1 MAVPKLE
8 RLLDLIAELLHAERP
23 ITADELHNRIPGYP
37 PDKESF
43 KRAFERDKKDLREM
57 DIPLRI
63 EPVPGRMPAED
74 GYRIHQD
81 EYGLPDPG
89 LDPDELAALHLA
101 ATAVRLDGADPTAG
115 LRKLGGTVATGSSPA
130 TGIAV
135 LGSAPHLALAF
146 EAVGQHRRLH
156 FRYRGKD
163 RSVDP
168 FRLHHERGHW
178 YLQGHDHGAAEARSF
193 RLDRVEGD
201 MTPGEPDSVEVSL
214 DPAEH
219 PLRLD
224 GWAIGDEEPV
234 MARVRIDHPQAALA
248 VRLVGDDVRVRWQ
261 DDGGVVLE
269 FPVRR
274 RDGLRSF
281 VFGFLDDAEVLGP
294 PALRDDVVQWL
305 RSMAHPDGRDQDGAV

>member
-23 ITADELHNRIPGYP
+23 ITADELHHRIPGYP
-37 PDKESF
+37 SDKESF

-89 LDPDELAALHLA
+89 LEPDELAALHLA
-101 ATAVRLDGADPTAG
+101 ATAVRLDGADPTSG
-115 LRKLGGTVATGSSPA
+115 LRKLGGALASDAPSH
-130 TGIAV
+130 GIAV
-135 LGSAPHLALAF
+135 LGSAPDLALAF
-146 EAVGQHRRLH
+146 EAVSQHRRLS
-156 FRYRGKD
+156 FRYRDKD
-163 RSVDP
+163 RVVDP

-178 YLQGHDHGAAEARSF
+178 YLQGHDHAAGEARSF

-201 MTPGEPDSVEVSL
+201 MEAGEPGSVEVTL

-224 GWAIGDEEPV
+224 GWAIGDEAPV
-234 MARVRIDHPQAALA
+234 TARVRVDRPQAGLA
-248 VRLVGDDVRVRWQ
+248 VRLVGDDVQVAW
-261 DDGGVVLE
+261 DEDGGALLE

-294 PALRDDVVQWL
+294 PELRDDVVEWL
-305 RSMAHPDGRDQDGAV
+305 RSMADGHVADQGGAG

>member
-23 ITADELHNRIPGYP
+23 LTADELHNRIPGYP
-37 PDKESF
+37 EDKDSF

-57 DIPLRI
+57 EIPLRI
-63 EPVPGRMPAED
+63 EPVPGRMPPED

-89 LDPDELAALHLA
+89 LDSEELAALHLA
-101 ATAVRLDGADPTAG
+101 ATAVRLDGADTTSG
-115 LRKLGGTVATGSSPA
+115 LRKLGGAVVSDATPSN
-130 TGIAV
+130 IAV
-135 LGSAPHLALAF
+135 LGSAPNLALAF
-146 EAVGQHRRLH
+146 EAVGQHRRLR
-156 FRYRGKD
+156 FRYRDKD
-163 RSVDP
+163 RVVDP

-178 YLQGHDHGAAEARSF
+178 YLQGHDLGASETRSF
-193 RLDRVEGD
+193 RLDRVDGD
-201 MTPGEPDSVEVSL
+201 MEAGAPDSVEVTV

-224 GWAIGDEEPV
+224 GWALGDDEPV
-234 MARVRIDHPQAALA
+234 LARVRVDPPQAPLA
-248 VRLVGDDVRVRWQ
+248 VRLVGDDVVVTWE

-294 PALRDDVVQWL
+294 PELRDDVRDWL
-305 RSMAHPDGRDQDGAV
+305 RQMVDTPFAGEAS

>member
-8 RLLDLIAELLHAERP
+8 RLLDLVAELLHAERP
-23 ITADELHNRIPGYP
+23 LTAEEIHSRIPGYP
-37 PDKESF
+37 EDKDSF

-57 DIPLRI
+57 EIPLRV
-63 EPVPGRMPAED
+63 EDVPGRVPAEE

-89 LDPDELAALHLA
+89 LDRDELAALHLA
-101 ATAVRLDGADPTAG
+101 ANAVRLDGTNTASG
-115 LRKLGGTVATGSSPA
+115 LRKLGGAVVSDTTPA
-130 TGIAV
+130 NIAV
-135 LGSAPHLALAF
+135 LGSAPNLAVAF
-146 EAVGQHRRLH
+146 EAVGQHRRLR
-156 FRYRGKD
+156 FRYRGRD
-163 RSVDP
+163 RVVDP

-178 YLQGHDHGAAEARSF
+178 YLQGHDVDAGESRSF

-201 MTPGEPDSVEVSL
+201 MDSGRPDSVEVRL
-214 DPAEH
+214 DPSEH

-224 GWAIGDEEPV
+224 GWALGDEAPV
-234 MARVRIDHPQAALA
+234 MARVRVDPPQAALA
-248 VRLVGDDVRVRWQ
+248 VRIVGGDVEVHWEE
-261 DDGGVVLE
+261 DGAVVLE

-294 PALRDDVVQWL
+294 PELRADVRDWLEALT
-305 RSMAHPDGRDQDGAV
+305 

>member
-23 ITADELHNRIPGYP
+23 ITAEELHQRIPGYP
-37 PDKESF
+37 QDKDSF

-57 DIPLRI
+57 EIPLRI
-63 EPVPGRMPAED
+63 EPVPGRMPPED

-89 LDPDELAALHLA
+89 LDGDELAALHLA
-101 ATAVRLDGADPTAG
+101 ATAVRLDGADTTSG
-115 LRKLGGTVATGSSPA
+115 LRKLGGAVVSDAQSPRE
-130 TGIAV
+130 GPSNIAV
-135 LGSAPHLALAF
+135 LGSAPNLALAF
-146 EAVGQHRRLH
+146 EAVGQHRRLR
-156 FRYRGKD
+156 FRYRDKD
-163 RSVDP
+163 RVVDP

-178 YLQGHDHGAAEARSF
+178 YLQGHDLGAGEPRSF
-193 RLDRVEGD
+193 RLDRVDGTMEAD
-201 MTPGEPDSVEVSL
+201 VPDSVEVSV

-224 GWAIGDEEPV
+224 GWALGDDEPV
-234 MARVRIDHPQAALA
+234 VARVRVDPPQATLA
-248 VRLVGDDVRVRWQ
+248 VRLVRADVEVEWD

-274 RDGLRSF
+274 RDGFRSF

-294 PALRDDVVQWL
+294 PELRDDVRHWL
-305 RSMAHPDGRDQDGAV
+305 EHMVGGGGG

>member
-23 ITADELHNRIPGYP
+23 ITADELHRRIPGYP
-37 PDKESF
+37 PDKDSF

-63 EPVPGRMPAED
+63 EPVPGRMPPED
-74 GYRIHQD
+74 GYRIDQD

-89 LDPDELAALHLA
+89 LDADELAAIHLA
-101 ATAVRLDGADPTAG
+101 VTAVRLDGANPTSG
-115 LRKLGGTVATGSSPA
+115 IRKLGGAVRSDATP
-130 TGIAV
+130 TNVAV
-135 LGSAPHLALAF
+135 LPSVPNLSLAF
-146 EAVGQHRRLH
+146 EAVGQHRRLR

-163 RSVDP
+163 RVVDP

-178 YLQGHDHGAAEARSF
+178 YLQGHDTGAGESRSF
-193 RLDRVEGD
+193 RLDRVEGAMD
-201 MTPGEPDSVEVSL
+201 ADAPESVEVEV

-224 GWAIGDEEPV
+224 GWALGDDEPV
-234 MARVRIDHPQAALA
+234 LARVRVDRNQAALA
-248 VRLVGDDVRVRWQ
+248 VRLVGSDVETSWEP
-261 DDGGVVLE
+261 DGAVVLE

-274 RDGLRSF
+274 RDGFRSF
-281 VFGFLDDAEVLGP
+281 VFDFLDDAEVLGP
-294 PALRDDVVQWL
+294 PELRDDVRSWL
-305 RSMAHPDGRDQDGAV
+305 EALAAGAEA

>member
-1 MAVPKLE
+1 VAVPKLE

-43 KRAFERDKKDLREM
+43 KRSFERDKKDLREM

-63 EPVPGRMPAED
+63 ENVPGRMPAEE

-89 LDPDELAALHLA
+89 LDRDELAALHLA
-101 ATAVRLDGADPTAG
+101 VTAVRLDGADPISG
-115 LRKLGGTVATGSSPA
+115 LRKLGGAVVSESTPSN
-130 TGIAV
+130 IAV
-135 LGSAPHLALAF
+135 LGSAPDLALAF
-146 EAVGQHRRLH
+146 EAVGQHRSLR
-156 FRYRGKD
+156 FRYRDKD

-168 FRLHHERGHW
+168 FRLHHEKGHW
-178 YLQGHDHGAAEARSF
+178 YLQGHDHDAGEPRSF
-193 RLDRVEGD
+193 RLDRVEGR
-201 MTPGEPDSVEVSL
+201 MEAGEPDSVELRV

-224 GWAIGDEEPV
+224 GWALGDDDPV
-234 MARVRIDHPQAALA
+234 LARVRIDRPQAAMA
-248 VRLVGDDVRVRWQ
+248 VRLVGDDVRVEWDE

-274 RDGLRSF
+274 WDGLRSF
-281 VFGFLDDAEVLGP
+281 VFGFLEDAEVLGP
-294 PALRDDVVQWL
+294 PELRDDVAQWL
-305 RSMAHPDGRDQDGAV
+305 RTVAERTGR

>member
-23 ITADELHNRIPGYP
+23 ITADELHRRIPGYP
-37 PDKESF
+37 PDKDSF

-63 EPVPGRMPAED
+63 ESVPGRMPPED
-74 GYRIHQD
+74 GYRIDQD

-101 ATAVRLDGADPTAG
+101 ANAVRLDGTNAHDRAPQARRRGRVRRDAVQRRRARLGAEPRRWRSRPSASTAG
-115 LRKLGGTVATGSSPA
+115 CGSGTATRTASSTRSGSTTSGATGTSRATTPTPA
-130 TGIAV
+130 RA
-135 LGSAPHLALAF
+135 
-146 EAVGQHRRLH
+146 
-156 FRYRGKD
+156 
-163 RSVDP
+163 
-168 FRLHHERGHW
+168 
-178 YLQGHDHGAAEARSF
+178 ARSGSTASTG
-193 RLDRVEGD
+193 RWTAGD
-201 MTPGEPDSVEVSL
+201 PDSVEVAV
-214 DPAEH
+214 DPSDH

-224 GWAIGDEEPV
+224 GWALGDDEPV
-234 MARVRIDHPQAALA
+234 QARVRVDPPQAALG
-248 VRLVGDDVRVRWQ
+248 VRLVGDDVAVEWD

-274 RDGLRSF
+274 RDGFRSF

-294 PALRDDVVQWL
+294 PELRDDVVTL
-305 RSMAHPDGRDQDGAV
+305 ARGDGRRSRR